1 MIIYLDTP
9 RASKKSPTQ
18 LWPKGASP
26 KAASDTSMKA
36 IWSEH
41 RIYVLGGVTELGE
54 LKDFYYDPQANHW
67 QEMSPTAPIWGFFS
81 ATATPSGT
89 YIHTGQSMYLSLPS
103 KRRTAASSSTSVSTT
118 SASPASTSTLDAV
131 RQAAAELAEGMG
143 WASEASSNDGAAAKL
158 QGSASL
164 VQNGGVAAL
173 LPAGLGGGN
182 SMGIMGMGQTSVVVT
197 VTVLSNSSTLTG
209 GQTSEG
215 RTRLVADAVDVSL
228 FQVSRGIATHLSVE
242 DVEPIYLRLAQVEPK
257 DTFHCAFLDGDVWRS
272 EGVHLANAT
281 EVADYF
287 RANGVEMEP
296 TGVWCATTHL
306 SIFGVLEELLDC
318 TNLHVLSPDGL
329 AQIGDSE
336 WRLRTP
342 AMSFWL
348 LLAFLLKLV
357 FFGIAQ
363 DAKFARDKL
372 WHDELFLTELSP
384 VRTRCWPGCGSRH
397 AAAQQA
403 RAVRPLHQKL
413 QEALLCQNTLRAAA
427 RQHRIHSSTIEA
439 HIWGRR
445 GWVQGSLAQKS
456 PSLKKLT
463 LEMEKTLPWAFEA
476 TCSSRC
482 FRCWSTCLAVHPVLE
497 LLHWDLHVSAAKR
510 AKLALDSVL
519 GALAFVALFF
529 TWEGSAVVFQ
539 GDACP
544 VEQGSILWYV
554 FVSCSAILLNALPCS
569 CMHSL
574 ARRQFARE
582 WPDRSWQLKV
592 RSCWDF
598 GFWALG
604 MCLTTCHVMMILAI
618 LANLQV
624 EHEWKWMISLA
635 VVLARKLILVPFLA
649 CVLSLVPDL
658 LPDDGQVSKKFGLD
672 MQLQSD
678 TAGPRGRWHEK
689 VEELAGRGI
698 SVRQLLDFYS
708 HLGQDVMPHFDPARS
723 TTHDVVRQ
731 AIIPLSLRL
740 RHCCAFEILPEDAPG
755 LVCSVFGA
763 DGGSKPWKVDTA
775 CRAKGSGQV
784 WVVEDLF
791 QEEGLLFR
799 LGSCS
804 AHLSSS
810 EFWNGFKGE
819 LRLGDDESV
828 ALCIVRR
835 STASLAACSTQV
847 STLQGEAVQINLDM
861 EELSP
866 KTVSLPYSSH
876 IGDASRD
883 KFERGSTG
891 FAYSTV
897 VNPEPQ
903 LATRMVT
910 HNWTNSFVF
919 LLAAIFADALHLET
933 YEHIAQLLAKRRL
946 DQLAER
952 LKRAKRLG
960 APYWV
965 CAFSVNQHAGICSR
979 PPAADSTG
987 IPIAA
992 CTCDTLKHFD
1002 GDLSEMNKFDD
1013 MMAYLKRELREV
1025 SNRTQEG
1032 VRLQQVVAMDVD
1044 FTLLTRVWCIGE
1056 LAEGKQLHLIQAI
1069 KVHSSTS
1076 QHACLDQ
1083 ILQLDVA
1090 KAQASY
1096 PADKELVLS
1105 KIDDTQAFNKGLQ
1118 NLLLH
1123 RLDNFLGRS
1132 VAPNCLDD
1140 VLLAALTVI

>member
-1 MIIYLDTP
+1 
-9 RASKKSPTQ
+9 
-18 LWPKGASP
+18 
-26 KAASDTSMKA
+26 
-36 IWSEH
+36 
-41 RIYVLGGVTELGE
+41 
-54 LKDFYYDPQANHW
+54 
-67 QEMSPTAPIWGFFS
+67 
-81 ATATPSGT
+81 
-89 YIHTGQSMYLSLPS
+89 
-103 KRRTAASSSTSVSTT
+103 
-118 SASPASTSTLDAV
+118 
-131 RQAAAELAEGMG
+131 
-143 WASEASSNDGAAAKL
+143 
-158 QGSASL
+158 
-164 VQNGGVAAL
+164 
-173 LPAGLGGGN
+173 
-182 SMGIMGMGQTSVVVT
+182 
-197 VTVLSNSSTLTG
+197 
-209 GQTSEG
+209 
-215 RTRLVADAVDVSL
+215 
-228 FQVSRGIATHLSVE
+228 
-242 DVEPIYLRLAQVEPK
+242 
-257 DTFHCAFLDGDVWRS
+257 
-272 EGVHLANAT
+272 
-281 EVADYF
+281 
-287 RANGVEMEP
+287 
-296 TGVWCATTHL
+296 
-306 SIFGVLEELLDC
+306 
-318 TNLHVLSPDGL
+318 
-329 AQIGDSE
+329 
-336 WRLRTP
+336 
-342 AMSFWL
+342 
-348 LLAFLLKLV
+348 
-357 FFGIAQ
+357 
-363 DAKFARDKL
+363 
-372 WHDELFLTELSP
+372 
-384 VRTRCWPGCGSRH
+384 
-397 AAAQQA
+397 
-403 RAVRPLHQKL
+403 
-413 QEALLCQNTLRAAA
+413 
-427 RQHRIHSSTIEA
+427 
-439 HIWGRR
+439 
-445 GWVQGSLAQKS
+445 
-456 PSLKKLT
+456 
-463 LEMEKTLPWAFEA
+463 
-476 TCSSRC
+476 
-482 FRCWSTCLAVHPVLE
+482 LAVHPVLE

-1032 VRLQQVVAMDVD
+1032 VRLQQLTCPRLFSFFTSCLLPRLGCPFFLFCPPKINNARRSFRLVVFA
-1044 FTLLTRVWCIGE
+1044 FLKASGGHGRG
-1056 LAEGKQLHLIQAI
+1056 LHLTHEGLVHRGARRGQAAAFD
-1069 KVHSSTS
+1069 SG
-1076 QHACLDQ
+1076 DQ
-1083 ILQLDVA
+1083 GAFFHIA
-1090 KAQASY
+1090 AR
-1096 PADKELVLS
+1096 VLGP
-1105 KIDDTQAFNKGLQ
+1105 D
-1118 NLLLH
+1118 
-1123 RLDNFLGRS
+1123 
-1132 VAPNCLDD
+1132 
-1140 VLLAALTVI
+1140 LAAGRCESSGLLPCRQGAGFEQDR